1 MPYND
6 LVNAERKIYKYYD
19 ATQNKWV
26 TVTFVTRADS
36 IVETSTVKLF
46 TASDKQKLDAT
57 PTKPVSTTIGNV
69 PSWDTNGNLANGYVV
84 ISSSSGTT
92 DAGKIVETNSLG
104 KVDGSFLPGD
114 VAKVSGTINNGHIA
128 IWSDNVTLTDGYDT
142 TSTGGSGNTGKVV
155 LTDIN
160 GKISESLIPDSI
172 LGQLIYGGTVFKE
185 IESGTA
191 YIRAQLSAA
200 AKTKLGAT
208 ADKVTLVSSASSSVL
223 NTFGYQQCQKIYF
236 VVSDQAGFEFADLS
250 FKVGDWLLATNSKW
264 DRVANTDAVTSVNAH
279 LGDVRTLIDYG
290 ASTYFNKGDMTIYEG
305 VIYLC
310 LVDNTIGSDIYDS
323 TKFKTF
329 GKVYQSTGSNTDAP
343 MSQKATTDAITD
355 AANTRLKWIGAK
367 TVSDFVA
374 GIYYVNEVIRYSDG
388 KSYVCIKFLNGGTSD
403 EAPDGVN
410 GSEYWAPLNPSV
422 IYYEPEDD
430 EDEPSGIFIAGDIWL
445 EPVSNESE

>member
-19 ATQNKWV
+19 ATQNQWV

-57 PTKPVSTTIGNV
+57 PTKPVNTTTGNV
-69 PSWDTNGNLANGYVV
+69 PSWDASGNLADGYVV
-84 ISSSSGTT
+84 ISSSSGAT

-128 IWSDNVTLTDGYDT
+128 IWSNGTTLTDGYAT
-142 TSTGGSGNTGKVV
+142 TSTGGSGNVGKVI
-155 LTDIN
+155 LTDAN

-172 LGQLIYGGTVFKE
+172 LGQLVYGGTVFKE
-185 IESGTA
+185 EESGTT
-191 YIRAQLSAA
+191 YIRAQLSEA
-200 AKTKLGAT
+200 AKIKLEAT
-208 ADKVTLVSSASSSVL
+208 ADKVTLVSSATSSSA
-223 NTFGYQQCQKIYF
+223 NTYGYQQCQQIYF
-236 VVSDQAGFEFADLS
+236 VVSEQAGFTFADIS
-250 FKVGDWLLATNSKW
+250 FKVGDWLLATDSKW
-264 DRVANTDAVTSVNAH
+264 DKIVNTDAVTSVNAH

-290 ASTYFNKGDMTIYEG
+290 ASTKYNKGDMTIYDG

-310 LVDNTIGSDIYDS
+310 LVDNTLGSAISDT

-343 MSQKATTDAITD
+343 MSQKATTDAIN
-355 AANTRLKWIGAK
+355 ASANTRLKWIGAK
-367 TVSDFVA
+367 TSSNFVGADFA
-374 GIYYVNEVIRYSDG
+374 INEVIRYSDG
-388 KSYVCIKFLNGGTSD
+388 KSYVCISAITDGTVND
-403 EAPDGVN
+403 APDGTN
-410 GSEYWAPLNPSV
+410 GSTHWAPLNPSV
-422 IYYEPEDD
+422 IFYAPEDD
-430 EDEPSGIFIAGDIWL
+430 EDVPAGIFIAGDIWL